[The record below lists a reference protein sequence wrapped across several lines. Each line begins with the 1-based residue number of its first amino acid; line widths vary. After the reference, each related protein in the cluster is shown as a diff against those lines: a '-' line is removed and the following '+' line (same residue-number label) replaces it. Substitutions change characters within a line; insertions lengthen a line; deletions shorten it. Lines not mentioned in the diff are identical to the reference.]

1 MGYDMKKEYNIKDK
15 VWIHMGEPKLVEGRV
30 VEIIDL
36 EHLKEGHSPDQELY
50 IIEIKTGID
59 DIYEVRT
66 FDQISPDAK
75 GPIGLFRKLDMK
87 QVRENGRYLGKVGMK
102 MPVTMPSPLVE
113 IAKEINEELKGQE
126 EEVDENEPT
135 PEQIHAAMEN
145 STVSHQHISDIIKP
159 TKPKRK
165 FNNAR
170 KAKPKKAQ
178 V

>member
-1 MGYDMKKEYNIKDK
+1 MNKKEYNIKDK
-15 VWIHMGEPKLVEGRV
+15 VWIHIGEPKLVEGRV

-36 EHLKEGHSPDQELY
+36 EHLKEGHSPDRELY
-50 IIEIKTGID
+50 IIELKTGID
-59 DIYEVRT
+59 DVYEVRS

-75 GPIGLFRKLDMK
+75 GPINLFRKLDMK

-102 MPVTMPSPLVE
+102 LPVQQPNPLVE
-113 IAKEINEELKGQE
+113 IAKEIDAEIRAND

-135 PEQIHAAMEN
+135 AEQIHAAMEN

-170 KAKPKKAQ
+170 KRKTAPKA